1 MSAAPAARR
10 LELGLELMPD
20 MPIAEALETVQTAE
34 QLGYAYC
41 LITDEGFMHDPYVL
55 LGALARHTRTIRLGP
70 VTNGYTRHP
79 AVTAAALASLQEL
92 SQGRALV
99 TLVAGGTMTLAPMGL
114 DRAAPLGVVRETIEI
129 MRRLW
134 TGEAVTWRGQRLAL
148 DRAKL
153 AMGAQHIPIWL
164 AARGPKM
171 LALGAELADGL
182 VLMGKADLGPALTL
196 VEAAGA
202 GRPDLP
208 ARIYLDRVIC
218 RPEMLTQAA
227 ALAAYTLV
235 DTPPR
240 MAASLGIGPEAQAS
254 IRAALETQGPEAAAR
269 LVTEDMLRRLNLCGS
284 PEACG
289 RELRAL
295 ARQHRLDVFLLDVV
309 AAGLDD
315 NLRYLAEVHRLVRPP
330 DAKEPADDRDP

>member
-1 MSAAPAARR
+1 MSAAPPARGAA
-10 LELGLELMPD
+10 LGLELMPD
-20 MPIAEALETVQTAE
+20 MPIAEAIETVQTAE

-134 TGEAVTWRGQRLAL
+134 TGEPVTWRGQRQRL

-182 VLMGKADLGPALTL
+182 VLMGKADLGPALSL
-196 VEAAGA
+196 VEAGGA
-202 GRPDLP
+202 GRADRPVR
-208 ARIYLDRVIC
+208 AFLDRVIC
-218 RPEMLTQAA
+218 RPEMLSQAA

-240 MAASLGIGPEAQAS
+240 MAASLGVSAELQSALRG
-254 IRAALETQGPEAAAR
+254 ALEQGGPEAAAR
-269 LVTEDMLRRLNLCGS
+269 LVSEDLLRRLSICGA
-284 PEACG
+284 PDECA
-289 RELRAL
+289 RELQAL
-295 ARQHRLDVFLLDVV
+295 THAHHLDVILLDIVT
-309 AAGLDD
+309 AGLAE
-315 NLRYLAEVHRLVRPP
+315 NSRYLAEIYNLLS
-330 DAKEPADDRDP
+330 AS